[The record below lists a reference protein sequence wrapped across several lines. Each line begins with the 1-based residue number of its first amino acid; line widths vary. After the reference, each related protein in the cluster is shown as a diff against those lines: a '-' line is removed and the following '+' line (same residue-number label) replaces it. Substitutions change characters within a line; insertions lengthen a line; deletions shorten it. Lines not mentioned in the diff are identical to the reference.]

1 MNEDDLDPTDSAR
14 AIAAQLLE
22 RLTLNAEGQPFDE
35 CDPNKWEAADAAEP
49 EFVSIGPVRL
59 RVVDPDALALA
70 FAAGA
75 VDLNSPPTSCLRVAF
90 APAEGEAAP
99 QVGQYVVLQTD
110 EPSVSIVFRIWLTYD
125 FAQPGP
131 DWPDLGPDAVR
142 NESFDV
148 LAPGEALLVQVF
160 DDSES
165 QQAEDVRAGG

>member
-1 MNEDDLDPTDSAR
+1 MNEDELNLTDSAR

-22 RLTLNAEGQPFDE
+22 RLALNAEGQPFDE
-35 CDPNKWEAADAAEP
+35 SDPDQWEAADAAEP
-49 EFVSIGPVRL
+49 EFVSVGPVRL
-59 RVVDPDALALA
+59 RVVDSEALALA

-75 VDLNSPPTSCLRVAF
+75 VDLNSPPTSCLRVVF
-90 APAEGEAAP
+90 AHSEGEPSP

-125 FAQPGP
+125 FVQPGP

-160 DDSES
+160 DDSGSES
-165 QQAEDVRAGG
+165 EEDVRAGG